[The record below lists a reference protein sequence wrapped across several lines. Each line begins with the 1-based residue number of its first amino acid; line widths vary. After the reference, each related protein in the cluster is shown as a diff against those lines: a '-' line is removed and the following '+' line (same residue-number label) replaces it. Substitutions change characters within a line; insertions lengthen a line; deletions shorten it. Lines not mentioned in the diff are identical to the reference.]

1 MSKPS
6 SKRLALHWQI
16 LIAIVLAVGAGL
28 LAGEEGA
35 LFGVTFYS
43 VFEFIGTLFLNA
55 LKMIIVP
62 LIASSMIV
70 GVAGVGRA
78 GSLKRLGGRTL
89 LYYASTSM
97 AAIVVGLTVINIVK
111 PGIVGGEPARD
122 ILALETGT
130 ADIEAIIGDR
140 GPGDIVDIFI
150 RMVPENVFAAASNNS
165 NILAIIFFS
174 LLFGFFM
181 SRIPEER
188 SQPLLDFW
196 QGVFEVMTQ
205 ITGFVMR
212 LAPYGVFG
220 LVARVVAKTGIAA
233 AAPLMIFSAC
243 VLVSLA
249 FHLFVTLPL
258 FIRVFG
264 RLRPWP
270 LFPAMA
276 PALLTAFS
284 TASSSATLPVT
295 LDCVKNRAGVSNR
308 TASFVLPIGA
318 TVNMDGTAL
327 YECAAVIFIAQA
339 YGVEMSL
346 VAQASVV
353 LLALVTSVGVAGIP
367 AASLVAIA
375 VILTAVGLPAEAIG
389 VLFVFDRILDMT
401 RTAVNVASDATA
413 AIIVAKLEGETGI
426 LGQR

>member
-1 MSKPS
+1 MNDAAQP
-6 SKRLALHWQI
+6 RLALHWQI
-16 LIAIVLAVGAGL
+16 LIAIVLAVAAGL
-28 LAGEEGA
+28 AAGEQGA
-35 LFGVTFYS
+35 VFGVPWVDIFDF
-43 VFEFIGTLFLNA
+43 VGRLFLNA

-70 GVAGVGRA
+70 GVAGVARS

-89 LYYASTSM
+89 LYYLGTSL
-97 AAIVVGLTVINIVK
+97 AAIVVGLTVVNIVK
-111 PGIVGGEPARD
+111 PGIIEGQPARD
-122 ILALETGT
+122 VLALETRT
-130 ADIEAIIGDR
+130 ADVAEIVGGH
-140 GPGDIVDIFI
+140 GPGDIVSIFL
-150 RMVPENVFAAASNNS
+150 RMVPQNVTAAASDNRS
-165 NILAIIFFS
+165 ILAIIFFS
-174 LLFGFFM
+174 LLFGYFM
-181 SRIPEER
+181 ARIPEER
-188 SQPLLDFW
+188 SGPLLGFW
-196 QGVFEVMTQ
+196 QGVFEVMTG
-205 ITGFVMR
+205 ITVFVMK

-220 LVARVVAKTGIAA
+220 LVARVVAKTGVAGA
-233 AAPLMIFSAC
+233 GPLLIFSVC
-243 VLVSLA
+243 VLASLA
-249 FHLFVTLPL
+249 VHMFVTLPL

-270 LFPAMA
+270 LYPAMA

-295 LDCVKNRAGVSNR
+295 LECVTKRAGVSKG
-308 TASFVLPIGA
+308 TASFVVPIGA

-353 LLALVTSVGVAGIP
+353 LLALLTSIGVAGIP

-389 VLFVFDRILDMT
+389 VLFVFDRILDMS
-401 RTAVNVASDATA
+401 RTAVNVTGDSTA
-413 AIIVAKLEGETGI
+413 AIVVARLEGETGI
-426 LGQR
+426 LGQK